1 MQWWG
6 KIIGAFFGHL
16 FGGIWGAIFGA
27 MLGHQFD
34 RGWRQI
40 PLHQFQHP
48 FNFTSREQVEA
59 IFFRATFQIMGKLAK
74 ADGQISQAEI
84 RLAEQ
89 VITQLGLNAT
99 QRAEAI
105 RLFNEGKAD
114 QCDLQARLH
123 ELGQVCR
130 GRPGLLQT
138 FLEIQLH
145 AAYADGQMHTT
156 EDQLLLQ
163 ICASLGVSEAHYRR
177 LERMVQAGRGY
188 QQSGQRSARS
198 KPSTA
203 DAYALLGIA
212 PQASAAEIKRAYR
225 RLLSQHHPD
234 KLVSKGLPE
243 EMMQVAARK
252 THEIKQAYEVIRRER
267 NF

>member
-6 KIIGAFFGHL
+6 KIVGAFFGYL
-16 FGGIWGAIFGA
+16 FGHIWGAVFGA
-27 MLGHQFD
+27 VLGHQFD

-59 IFFRATFQIMGKLAK
+59 IFFRVTFQVMGRLAK

-89 VITQLGLNAT
+89 VITQLGLGAA

-114 QCDLQARLH
+114 QCDLSARLR

-145 AAYADGQMHTT
+145 AAYADGQLHAA
-156 EDQLLLQ
+156 EERLLLQ
-163 ICASLGVSEAHYRR
+163 ICANLGVSQQHFRR
-177 LERMVQAGRGY
+177 LERMVQAGRGFH
-188 QQSGQRSARS
+188 QQSQRAAEPSSAE
-198 KPSTA
+198 
-203 DAYALLGIA
+203 AYALLGVS
-212 PQASAAEIKRAYR
+212 PQASVAEIKRAYR

-243 EMMQVAARK
+243 DMMQVAARK

>member
-16 FGGIWGAIFGA
+16 FGGFWGAIFGA
-27 MLGHQFD
+27 ILGHQFD

-48 FNFTSREQVEA
+48 FNFTSREQVETV
-59 IFFRATFQIMGKLAK
+59 FFRATFQIMGKLAK

-89 VITQLGLNAT
+89 VITQLGLSAA
-99 QRAEAI
+99 QRANAI
-105 RLFNEGKAD
+105 RLFNEGKSD
-114 QCDLQARLH
+114 QCDLHARLR

-138 FLEIQLH
+138 FLEIQLS
-145 AAYADGQMHTT
+145 AAYADGQLHTA

-163 ICASLGVSEAHYRR
+163 ICASLGVSEQHYRR
-177 LERMVQAGRGY
+177 LERMVQARRGAHRP
-188 QQSGQRSARS
+188 GQSARS
-198 KPSTA
+198 EPSTA
-203 DAYALLGIA
+203 DAYALLGIK
-212 PQASAAEIKRAYR
+212 PQASVTEIKRAYR
-225 RLLSQHHPD
+225 RLISQHHPD

-243 EMMQVAARK
+243 DMMQVAAKK